1 MLEIT
6 DLSVSYKG
14 IDAVRNATMRVPGGG
29 ITCLIGRNGAGKS
42 SLVNALAGLI
52 KPTGGTI
59 VLDGKDLSKAGAASR
74 ARAGISLVP
83 ESRRV
88 YGSLSAL
95 ENIWLGARGN
105 RQENQERLDSIIE
118 LFPAIE
124 RFRFR
129 AGNQLSGGEQQMV
142 AIARGLMCAP
152 KVLVLDEPSLG
163 LAPIVV
169 KAVLGGIEQLAAR
182 GQAILLIEQ
191 NGRAALRISEHAYAM
206 ARGEIHSLDHQ
217 SAEFN
222 ERELQALYL

>member
-1 MLEIT
+1 M
-6 DLSVSYKG
+6 
-14 IDAVRNATMRVPGGG
+14 
-29 ITCLIGRNGAGKS
+29 TCLIGRNGAGKS
-42 SLVNALAGLI
+42 SLVNALAGLV
-52 KPTGGTI
+52 KPSGGRI
-59 VLDGKDLSKAGAASR
+59 VLDGKDLSRAGAATRS
-74 ARAGISLVP
+74 RAGIALVP

-105 RQENQERLDSIIE
+105 KREAEERLASIIE

-124 RFRFR
+124 RFQDRG
-129 AGNQLSGGEQQMV
+129 GNQLSGGEQQMV
-142 AIARGLMCAP
+142 AIARALMCDP

-169 KAVLGGIEQLAAR
+169 KAVLGGIEQLALR

-191 NGRAALRISEHAYAM
+191 NGRAALRISQHAYAM

-217 SAEFN
+217 SPEFN